1 VFSANSLNKFFATFC
16 LLAKYVTFMARFAL
30 VHFLHKAV
38 QAYDPGPKVI
48 FMHFLLQLP
57 ASYSYL
63 GTFAGY

>member
-1 VFSANSLNKFFATFC
+1 
-16 LLAKYVTFMARFAL
+16 MARFAL